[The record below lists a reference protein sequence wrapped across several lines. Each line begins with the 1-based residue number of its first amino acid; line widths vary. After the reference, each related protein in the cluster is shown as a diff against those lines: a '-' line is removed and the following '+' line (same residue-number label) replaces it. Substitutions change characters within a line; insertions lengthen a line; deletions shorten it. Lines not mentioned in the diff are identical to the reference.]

1 MIKEPF
7 IWDFYSDQPSVI
19 NDKRFKKTVRKKFIL
34 DYFKMLFGSIL
45 VLPIA
50 MLLMPFFKGKKI
62 PKNSEFYGIGVNLDK
77 GDVQQSLVDE
87 LGVKNLII
95 RIPLWEIEKIDE
107 YVKFAKSFGKKNI
120 LINVIQNRRN
130 IENKELLKQNL
141 SLIFSKFENIANE
154 FQIGTAIN
162 RIKWGF
168 FAPCEYL
175 DFYKTAYDLRNEKF
189 PYIRLIGPSVIDF
202 EYHHNVAT
210 MFNLKT
216 IKFDCVSALLYVDR
230 RGDPDNTQYGIFN
243 LKNKINLL
251 FSLTKTSPKSSD
263 KIYITETNYPL
274 KNTAPYAPTGE
285 KECVSE
291 GEYVKFMLKYHKIAR
306 QSGKISRVYWHQLI
320 APGYGL
326 VDNRNDKIRKMPQF
340 YAYKEMINENI
351 Y

>member
-1 MIKEPF
+1 MEKEFDATLFDAFSKPF
-7 IWDFYSDQPSVI
+7 EVI
-19 NDKRFKKTVRKKFIL
+19 SHTRP
-34 DYFKMLFGSIL
+34 IL
-45 VLPIA
+45 V
-50 MLLMPFFKGKKI
+50 
-62 PKNSEFYGIGVNLDK
+62 
-77 GDVQQSLVDE
+77 
-87 LGVKNLII
+87 
-95 RIPLWEIEKIDE
+95 IDE
-107 YVKFAKSFGKKNI
+107 PHKFDK
-120 LINVIQNRRN
+120 
-130 IENKELLKQNL
+130 ENKTWENL
-141 SLIFSKFENIANE
+141 EKFNAQLVFRYGATFSKFENIANE

-274 KNTAPYAPTGE
+274 KNTAPYAPTSE

-291 GEYVKFMLKYHKIAR
+291 DEYVKFMLKYHKIAR